1 MLLLPLPVLLLCAV
15 RITLRWS
22 DDCSYSCRFSLL
34 TQACM
39 MFCLIS
45 TPYGVFPYY
54 TQKTP
59 QLLLAW
65 VLTIFYSCLFIL
77 ASSTL
82 LFSISKENLAFFNNC
97 WWSLRKFLVG
107 CHLLQQLHH
116 QSCTHNTTPLL
127 AGSAAAAWL
136 WNGTVYHFSSAA
148 AAARHHARP
157 PASTPFFATRSFA
170 SLCLLLSTTEC

>member
-127 AGSAAAAWL
+127 AGSAAAWL
-136 WNGTVYHFSSAA
+136 WNGTVYHFSSSA

>member
-65 VLTIFYSCLFIL
+65 VCLDYILFLPLHLSIIHTSFFHIKRKSSIFQQ
-77 ASSTL
+77 L
-82 LFSISKENLAFFNNC
+82 LMISKEIPC
-97 WWSLRKFLVG
+97 WLPSTTTAPSSE
-107 CHLLQQLHH
+107 LHT
-116 QSCTHNTTPLL
+116 QHNTTLPL
-127 AGSAAAAWL
+127 AGSAAAWL

-148 AAARHHARP
+148 ARHHTRP

>member
-1 MLLLPLPVLLLCAV
+1 MLLLLLLLLLCAV

-54 TQKTP
+54 TQKSLLPCSCLLDCILFLHLSIIFQFHTSFFHIKRKSSIFQ
-59 QLLLAW
+59 QLLM
-65 VLTIFYSCLFIL
+65 
-77 ASSTL
+77 
-82 LFSISKENLAFFNNC
+82 ISKEIPCWLLSTTTAPSSEELHTTQHHSWLCCCCMALKWNCLSFF
-97 WWSLRKFLVG
+97 F
-107 CHLLQQLHH
+107 
-116 QSCTHNTTPLL
+116 
-127 AGSAAAAWL
+127 
-136 WNGTVYHFSSAA
+136 YAA
-148 AAARHHARP
+148 AAAVRHHARP
-157 PASTPFFATRSFA
+157 PASTPFFATRTFA

>member
-54 TQKTP
+54 TQKSLLPCSCLLDCILFLHLSIIFQFHTSFFHIKRKSSIFQ
-59 QLLLAW
+59 QLLM
-65 VLTIFYSCLFIL
+65 
-77 ASSTL
+77 
-82 LFSISKENLAFFNNC
+82 ISKEIPC
-97 WWSLRKFLVG
+97 W
-107 CHLLQQLHH
+107 LLSTTTAPSSEELH
-116 QSCTHNTTPLL
+116 TTQHHTL

-136 WNGTVYHFSSAA
+136 
-148 AAARHHARP
+148 
-157 PASTPFFATRSFA
+157 
-170 SLCLLLSTTEC
+170 